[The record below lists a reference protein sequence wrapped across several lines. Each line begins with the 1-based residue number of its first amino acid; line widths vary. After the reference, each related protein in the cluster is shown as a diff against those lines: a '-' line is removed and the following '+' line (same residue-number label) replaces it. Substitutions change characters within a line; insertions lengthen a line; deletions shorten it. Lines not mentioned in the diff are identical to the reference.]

1 MGQSLHFQR
10 RKVRDVSDLLT
21 IELSY
26 NNYHLLFPRIIISI
40 LIILGIVLLITNIIK
55 RVKNGNLTSFSF
67 TFFVDNYDKVKL
79 FGTAVLLIV
88 YAGTL
93 EIIGFIPASV
103 LFMFL
108 VTLLYIGNI
117 RKKSIM
123 ISVSNS
129 LATTIIVWYVFGQ
142 LFDITLP

>member
-1 MGQSLHFQR
+1 M
-10 RKVRDVSDLLT
+10 SDLLT